1 MRRMSGRYSCVELG
15 GGGAGRGVSNC
26 EPRYEPRRSE
36 RACQRDRGEAVLLEP
51 RAPGA
56 ECSLMQLNVS
66 RRGTPAEL
74 SPLLS
79 VSLKSPSFSGN
90 RKLAVLRPFESR
102 NQERCLRVGIKN
114 AAGTSPCSPA
124 EATSPRAA
132 SC

>member
-56 ECSLMQLNVS
+56 ECSLVQ
-66 RRGTPAEL
+66 
-74 SPLLS
+74 LS
-79 VSLKSPSFSGN
+79 VSRIRNDPIN
-90 RKLAVLRPFESR
+90 PRIQQQERKGPKENLRD
-102 NQERCLRVGIKN
+102 NQENRSTDIGMLR
-114 AAGTSPCSPA
+114 A
-124 EATSPRAA
+124 
-132 SC
+132 